1 MPAETPPASAPAPT
15 RVKMLLFATIAMTL
29 GIVLCLVLAEVVCR
43 VLPVNTGLM
52 AQPVTAA
59 SPVLRFAPNR
69 PFTYSRGWNLADVNR
84 GTTNGDGW
92 VSPVQYDPQARTPL
106 LAIVGDS
113 YIEAAMVPAESTV
126 TRRLARRVAGRARV
140 YSFGASGAPLSQ
152 YLVEAEYARDR
163 FRPSAL
169 AVVVVG
175 NDFDES
181 LLRYKS
187 APGFHYF
194 ADDER
199 GGLALRRVDLQIS
212 PIRRVARHSALAY
225 YLLVN
230 LHAQEALAALAGR
243 ARGGPPAQYVG
254 NTAADA
260 NATRVADSKRAVDQF
275 LAELP
280 ARAGLAPARIAIVVD
295 GIRAAV
301 YSPAV
306 ARDAAGTYFDVM
318 RRYLATTARARG
330 FEVVDLQPAFEA
342 RFARDRKP
350 FEVSSGD
357 AHWGPRGH
365 EVAADAIVGSRVFA
379 SVAPPSPACPPV
391 PPTHPDPTPC
401 PSTQTS
407 RR

>member
-1 MPAETPPASAPAPT
+1 MNAATRPESAPAPT
-15 RVKMLLFATIAMTL
+15 RLKSVLFATIAMSF
-29 GIVLCLVLAEVVCR
+29 GIVLCVLLAEVVCR
-43 VLPVNTGLM
+43 VLPVNNGLA

-59 SPVLRFAPNR
+59 SPVLHFAANR
-69 PFTYSRGWNLADVNR
+69 PFTYSRGWNFADVNR
-84 GTTNGDGW
+84 GSTNGHGW
-92 VSPVQYDPQARTPL
+92 VSPIQYDPSAGTPL
-106 LAIVGDS
+106 LAVVGDS
-113 YIEAAMVPAESTV
+113 YVEAAMVPPESTV
-126 TRRLARRVAGRARV
+126 TRHLARRLGGQARV

-152 YLVEAEYARDR
+152 YLIEAEYARDH
-163 FRPSAL
+163 FHPTAL

-194 ADDER
+194 VDDGR
-199 GGLALRRVDLQIS
+199 GGLSLRRVDLQIS
-212 PIRRVARHSALAY
+212 PVRRLARHSALAY

-230 LHAQEALAALAGR
+230 LHAQETFVALASRG
-243 ARGGPPAQYVG
+243 RGGTSSRFVG

-260 NATRVADSKRAVDQF
+260 GAVRVADSKRAVDEF

-295 GIRAAV
+295 GIRAGV

-306 ARDAAGTYFDVM
+306 ARVAAGSYFDVM
-318 RRYLATTARARG
+318 RRYLAASARARG
-330 FEVVDLQPAFEA
+330 FDVVDLQPAFEA

-357 AHWGPRGH
+357 AHWGPLGH
-365 EVAADAIVGSRVFA
+365 EVAAEAIAGSRIFA
-379 SVAPPSPACPPV
+379 SLAPIAAACPPV
-391 PPTHPDPTPC
+391 PPSHSLPTPC
-401 PSTQTS
+401 PSTSTS